1 MGNRQRQFWRG
12 SEAVQAAMGKSGGR
26 GMDQTCI
33 ILLRQPTK
41 DDHPSIKVA
50 DEGRAQ
56 GLVARSSRSGFS
68 CCLDII
74 FSGFVIL
81 ESIQNWVGKVSFA
94 IHFS

>member
-1 MGNRQRQFWRG
+1 MGDRQSLFRRG
-12 SEAVQAAMGKSGGR
+12 GQAAQAARGKSGGR
-26 GMDQTCI
+26 GMGWICI
-33 ILLRQPTK
+33 ILPRQTVK

-50 DEGRAQ
+50 DEGRAE

>member
-1 MGNRQRQFWRG
+1 
-12 SEAVQAAMGKSGGR
+12 MGKSGER
-26 GMDQTCI
+26 GMDHTCI
-33 ILLRQPTK
+33 ILPRQPAK
-41 DDHPSIKVA
+41 DYHPSIKVA
-50 DEGRAQ
+50 DEGRAE
-56 GLVARSSRSGFS
+56 GLVARSTRSGFS